1 MSFSAKE
8 FPWICCQ
15 NWLCPYPWKIFCYPW
30 IYSGF
35 LESSWTVVKLS
46 IIELLI
52 TLNIQE
58 SRLNKVIEFEP
69 NNV

>member
-1 MSFSAKE
+1 MSLIHEKTFCCPWVFSGA
-8 FPWICCQ
+8 
-15 NWLCPYPWKIFCYPW
+15 
-30 IYSGF
+30 
-35 LESSWTVVKLS
+35 LESSSAIVKLF

-58 SRLNKVIEFEP
+58 SRLNNVIEQ

>member
-1 MSFSAKE
+1 MSLILERRFVV
-8 FPWICCQ
+8 
-15 NWLCPYPWKIFCYPW
+15 
-30 IYSGF
+30 F
-35 LESSWTVVKLS
+35 LDVLENSSTAVKLF

-58 SRLNKVIEFEP
+58 SKLNNVIEQ

>member
-1 MSFSAKE
+1 MSL
-8 FPWICCQ
+8 
-15 NWLCPYPWKIFCYPW
+15 N
-30 IYSGF
+30 
-35 LESSWTVVKLS
+35 LEKHFVVLENSLTVVKVF

-58 SRLNKVIEFEP
+58 SSLNNVIEQ

>member
-1 MSFSAKE
+1 
-8 FPWICCQ
+8 
-15 NWLCPYPWKIFCYPW
+15 
-30 IYSGF
+30 
-35 LESSWTVVKLS
+35 VKLS